1 MSVPVKTNRLLMAIG
16 LDLGL
21 TLASLWLSTQLRLWL
36 PFGRELNEPSAA
48 LGWPVYALTAL
59 VWLVVLAQF
68 NLYSRRRARLREES
82 RALTLAALTA
92 LLILAGALYL
102 SFRQVSRLQFIYF
115 GAVNIALLNAAHAAR
130 FVRRRSGAGDDR
142 WRVLIVGAAGAGREL
157 AERMTRSTAGEASLI
172 GFLDDHLPP
181 GAEVCA
187 GARVLSR
194 VDQAPRIAAEQ
205 GVCEIILALP
215 RESHARTLSLV
226 ADLEALPVQVSLVPD
241 VLDLAWFM
249 TRVEDLNGI
258 PILRLRESPLN
269 GPARAIK
276 RVMDL
281 ALASALLLACSPL
294 LALIAALI
302 RLDSPGPVIIR
313 QQRVGE
319 NGRLFNM
326 FKFRTMWA
334 GEEQRSRGAEER
346 GVGSTGSASTDSAAG
361 AREQG
366 GEGAVLHKRRDD
378 PRVTRLGR
386 FLRRYS
392 LDELPQL
399 INVLKGEM
407 SLVGPRPEL
416 PWLVDRYESW
426 QRRRFAVPPGMTGW
440 WQINGR
446 SDRPMHLHV
455 EDDLYY
461 IRNYSLWLDVTILLR
476 TLPAVLSGRGAF

>member
-1 MSVPVKTNRLLMAIG
+1 MSIPIKTNRVLIAIG
-16 LDLGL
+16 LDLAL
-21 TLASLWLSTQLRLWL
+21 TLMSLWLSAQIRLWL
-36 PFGRELNEPSAA
+36 PFGQDLNAPNVA
-48 LGWPVYALTAL
+48 LGWPVYALAVL
-59 VWLVVLAQF
+59 IWGIVLAQF
-68 NLYSRRRARLREES
+68 NLYSRRRARFREES
-82 RALTLAALTA
+82 RALTLAVLTA

-115 GAVNIALLNAAHAAR
+115 GVINIALLNAAHGIR
-130 FVRRRSGAGDDR
+130 FLRRRSGAARDA
-142 WRVLIVGAAGAGREL
+142 WRVLIVGATGIGREL
-157 AERMTRSTAGEASLI
+157 AERIMAGAPGEALVI
-172 GFLDDHLPP
+172 GFLDDHLPKHTQ
-181 GAEVCA
+181 VCA
-187 GARVLSR
+187 GAPVLGR
-194 VDQAPRIAAEQ
+194 IDDAPRVAVEAGASE
-205 GVCEIILALP
+205 VILALP
-215 RESHARTLSLV
+215 RDAQARLLTLI
-226 ADLEALPVQVSLVPD
+226 AQMEALPIQVSLTPD

-258 PILRLRESPLN
+258 PLLRLRESPLD
-269 GPARAIK
+269 GPARAVK
-276 RVMDL
+276 RVMDIALSALGL
-281 ALASALLLACSPL
+281 ALAGPL
-294 LALIAALI
+294 MALIALLI
-302 RLDSPGPVIIR
+302 KLDSPGPALIR

-319 NGRLFNM
+319 NGRLFEM
-326 FKFRTMWA
+326 LKFRTMRA
-334 GEEQRSRGAEER
+334 DAQHNAEH
-346 GVGSTGSASTDSAAG
+346 S
-361 AREQG
+361 
-366 GEGAVLHKRRDD
+366 LPHKRRDD

-461 IRNYSLWLDVTILLR
+461 IRHYSLWLDVLILLK
-476 TLPAVLSGRGAF
+476 TVPAVLSGRGAF